1 MHPFSVILRAF
12 LAAEWGS
19 DNGESKMAGS
29 DHRKHEEKGKN
40 EYEKELTSESADKDA
55 EASDANQPR
64 TTTSGWLTTPKFGS
78 ASSGGGEIE
87 PGPER
92 D

>member
-1 MHPFSVILRAF
+1 MGKKHKGNTHEGAHRAEN
-12 LAAEWGS
+12 AERHDRHDDDS
-19 DNGESKMAGS
+19 
-29 DHRKHEEKGKN
+29 HVKN
-40 EYEKELTSESADKDA
+40 RDSARN
-55 EASDANQPR
+55 ENPPR

-78 ASSGGGEIE
+78 STSGGGEIE

>member
-1 MHPFSVILRAF
+1 MGKKHNKNSRDGLLHAEN
-12 LAAEWGS
+12 AAGQGRHGDAS
-19 DNGESKMAGS
+19 PRGDQ
-29 DHRKHEEKGKN
+29 
-40 EYEKELTSESADKDA
+40 SES
-55 EASDANQPR
+55 ESQNENPPR

-78 ASSGGGEIE
+78 STSGGGEIE

>member
-1 MHPFSVILRAF
+1 MGKKHKKNTHEGSHHAEN
-12 LAAEWGS
+12 AADLERRGDS
-19 DNGESKMAGS
+19 QIDNRDNAQ
-29 DHRKHEEKGKN
+29 N
-40 EYEKELTSESADKDA
+40 E
-55 EASDANQPR
+55 NPPR

-78 ASSGGGEIE
+78 STSGGGEIE